1 MRNIRGDSRGA
12 VIVEFGFVIVPLIA
26 TILVAIQTSI
36 LLFSQQAMETASEK
50 IARLVMTGQAQGAN
64 MTQSGFKTLVCN
76 TLPSFMPCSAVM
88 VDITAYSD
96 ISLVDTQNPSL
107 TYTNGQVSNSW
118 NYKLGGQKEIVRMR
132 IMYLTPTIFGPLDSS
147 LANQP
152 DGKRLL
158 ISTSVFRNESS

>member
-1 MRNIRGDSRGA
+1 MGNIRGDSRGA

-26 TILVAIQTSI
+26 TILAAIQTSI

-64 MTQSGFKTLVCN
+64 MTQNSFKALVCE
-76 TLPSFMPCSAVM
+76 TLPSFMPCSSVM
-88 VDITAYSD
+88 VDVTAYLD
-96 ISLVDTQNPSL
+96 ISLVDTQTPAL
-107 TYTNGQVSNSW
+107 TYNRGQVSNSW
-118 NYKLGGQKEIVRMR
+118 NYKLGGQGEIVRMR
-132 IMYLTPTIFGPLDSS
+132 IMYLAPTVFGPLGSS
-147 LANQP
+147 LSNQP